1 MSFAPTI
8 LPSTILPPTTL
19 DTAIEPR
26 GRAGLSSLQRRLSLR
41 QKRRKLHLWGVGVL
55 IALLSLVVQS
65 AWVPGTFMDDS
76 LEAVGAV
83 LILFCGL
90 GRAWSILYIG
100 GRKTR
105 ELVRQGPYSLTR
117 NSLYLF
123 TLVGVFGLGLQI
135 GSVTAGCI
143 YLAVTLAVFLPVI
156 RSEERALAERFGAEF
171 QAYRRDVPML
181 LPRFAGWRDTESF
194 NVAPAQLYKSAR
206 DSFVLLAIIPLFD
219 FIDLLQAHGLLP
231 VLLRLW

>member
-1 MSFAPTI
+1 MSFA
-8 LPSTILPPTTL
+8 STVPASIVLSTSAPQ
-19 DTAIEPR
+19 ESV
-26 GRAGLSSLQRRLSLR
+26 GLRVLQRRLSLR
-41 QKRRKLHLWGVGVL
+41 QKRRKLHLWGVGIL
-55 IALLSLVVQS
+55 IALASLVVQS
-65 AWVPGTFMDDS
+65 AWDPGTVADDG
-76 LEAVGAV
+76 LEALGAV
-83 LILFCGL
+83 LILLCGL

-117 NSLYLF
+117 NPLYLF

-171 QAYRRDVPML
+171 QAYRSEVPVL
-181 LPRFAGWRDTESF
+181 LPRFAGWRDVESF
-194 NVAPAQLYKSAR
+194 NVAPAQLYKSVR
-206 DSFVLLAIIPLFD
+206 DSFVLVAIIPLFD
-219 FIDLLQAHGLLP
+219 FIDLLQAHGVLP